1 MSSKGGSQQAPAVPD
16 PVAIAGAQGE
26 ASVESAIASAILNQQ
41 NVVGPE
47 GTVSF
52 SQTGGRNVG
61 GQFVPSFTRT
71 TQLTP
76 EAQAQFEAQQQLGG
90 SLTGLAQEQVG
101 RVGGALGE
109 GIDVSQLPA
118 LQGAVT
124 PGTLESQFDTS
135 GLAGVRQDFS
145 EQGRE
150 LTQATFDQ
158 ALGLLDPGFARE
170 RQAGTLEITERGLP
184 IGSEAARLRRDPIAE
199 RQAATRSQLA
209 LSAVGAGREEQA
221 RLFRQASQLRGQQF
235 GEAGAQAQ
243 FANQAQ
249 NLGFN
254 QAAANAAAAN
264 AARGQGFQE
273 QAFQRSLPIN
283 DIAALLGSAPGV
295 QGPQFQ
301 ATPAF
306 GVQAPDVIGAS
317 LGAANIAQQQ
327 FAQQQQQRGGL
338 LGGLFSLGGSLGSA
352 AILSDRR
359 LKANVKRI
367 GKTSKGFN
375 LYSYIKNGIEEIGVM
390 AQEVMQTLPEAVVVK
405 DGYYAVKYEQVT

>member
-1 MSSKGGSQQAPAVPD
+1 MGKSSPTPPQAPNPI
-16 PVAIAGAQGE
+16 AIAGAQGE
-26 ASVESAIASAILNQQ
+26 ANIESAIASAILNQQ

-52 SQTGGRNVG
+52 AQTGGQNVG

-90 SLTGLAQEQVG
+90 ALTGLAQGQVG
-101 RVGGALGE
+101 RIEGALGQ
-109 GIDVSQLPA
+109 GI
-118 LQGAVT
+118 
-124 PGTLESQFDTS
+124 DTS
-135 GLAGVRQDFS
+135 GLPGLAGGAQGGAITGGIDTSGLQQVRQDFGQ
-145 EQGRE
+145 QGQE
-150 LTQATFDQ
+150 LEQATFQ
-158 ALGLLDPGFARE
+158 RGLNLLRPELARQRGDVE
-170 RQAGTLEITERGLP
+170 RLVSERGLP
-184 IGSEAARLRRDPIAE
+184 IGSEAAQNRLFSPFEERRN
-199 RQAATRSQLA
+199 QALENLA
-209 LSAVGAGREEQA
+209 LSSVGAGRQEQA
-221 RLFRQASQLRGQQF
+221 RLFQQGSQQRGQQF
-235 GEAGAQAQ
+235 GEQSAGAQ

-254 QAAANAAAAN
+254 QALASGQAAN
-264 AARGQGFQE
+264 AARAQGFQE
-273 QAFQRSLPIN
+273 QAFQRSIPIN
-283 DIAALLGSAPGV
+283 DIAALLGTAPGV
-295 QGPQFQ
+295 QAPQFQ

-327 FAQQQQQRGGL
+327 FAQQQQQSSGL
-338 LGGLFSLGGSLGSA
+338 LGGLFNLGGSLGSA

-359 LKANVKRI
+359 LKANVRKI

-390 AQEVMQTLPEAVVVK
+390 AQEVMQTLPEAVVIK
-405 DGYYAVKYEQVT
+405 DGYYAVIYNEVT